1 MKISELKEGQSYT
14 LLNKDGRVFAQ
25 VAEYRG
31 PLVTAF
37 RRSYLFVIDETIR
50 VDFTMRDV
58 RLRVRIPDA
67 AQRFY
72 HVSERPDGSR
82 TMWVP
87 MGHTPGATPLEAVQ
101 KAYPGLSIVQ
111 EATNR
116 FTVTNKLGE
125 RLDVV
130 ITDNPPNKKTK
141 KSAKPTHR
149 KQSRKAFNLWSTH

>member
-58 RLRVRIPDA
+58 RLRVRLRHGA
-67 AQRFY
+67 
-72 HVSERPDGSR
+72 ERNYYIHARMDGSR
-82 TMWVP
+82 DLWQPVICVT
-87 MGHTPGATPLEAVQ
+87 AAIPLEAVH
-101 KAYPGLSIVQ
+101 KAYFGFSIVQ
-111 EATNR
+111 ESTHR
-116 FTVTNKLGE
+116 FTVMTTLGK
-125 RLDVV
+125 LDVAV
-130 ITDNPPNKKTK
+130 TENPPK
-141 KSAKPTHR
+141 KSAKPTHH